1 MNYIIAK
8 SGKHLRKV
16 LSQSEDILDYFDITN
31 ISSVNFSP
39 TYQLEEDEWFKIES
53 FSNQPFY
60 IELCDSNFSTSSL
73 NQISNQEFE
82 KTKQLCIIQSDI
94 KFFQK
99 ITSILFIRSKKFID
113 ASGTPKIVEHRRQ
126 LELMSESDAVYF
138 STNDVLYFRNL
149 SKIKSIFPGIEELH
163 REATQTEV
171 NSFLNNSF
179 IDSQTIDNNKIG
191 SANRKRIA
199 DIGVKYNA
207 LSQQKKDQLIEY
219 AKEKAGVELNE
230 QGNFK
235 VNTENN
241 LKKLLFAMDERYYR
255 SDIYEENR
263 LANSIRVV

>member
-1 MNYIIAK
+1 MI
-8 SGKHLRKV
+8 
-16 LSQSEDILDYFDITN
+16 
-31 ISSVNFSP
+31 
-39 TYQLEEDEWFKIES
+39 
-53 FSNQPFY
+53 
-60 IELCDSNFSTSSL
+60 
-73 NQISNQEFE
+73 
-82 KTKQLCIIQSDI
+82 
-94 KFFQK
+94 K
-99 ITSILFIRSKKFID
+99 ITLIGFEQATL
-113 ASGTPKIVEHRRQ
+113 
-126 LELMSESDAVYF
+126 
-138 STNDVLYFRNL
+138 TNDIANL
-149 SKIKSIFPGIEELH
+149 IADAGHKVIIINPD
-163 REATQTEV
+163 
-171 NSFLNNSF
+171 SFLNNSF

-241 LKKLLFAMDERYYR
+241 LKKLLFAMDERDYR